1 MPQPVKLSDALVS
14 AARKTASDANR
25 SIAGQVEH
33 WATLGRAIEGM
44 LTSADASS
52 LKRSKGSLEKVI
64 PDRAKRLAV
73 ANAIAHALDTSSH
86 IGLAERVAASD
97 RSKYG
102 SDPAF
107 PGLVVRVDPDGTRT
121 PGRFV
126 DRRFVPLVE
135 VPAQRA
141 SRSSA

>member
-1 MPQPVKLSDALVS
+1 MPQPVKLSNAVVS
-14 AARKTASDANR
+14 AARKAASEANR

-44 LTSADASS
+44 LTSADASA
-52 LKRSKGSLEKVI
+52 LKRSKGSLENVI
-64 PDRAKRLAV
+64 PDVAKRLAV
-73 ANAIAHALDTSSH
+73 ANAIAHALDTSSRT
-86 IGLAERVAASD
+86 GLTERVVPSD
-97 RSKYG
+97 QPKYG
-102 SDPAF
+102 PDPAF

-126 DRRFVPLVE
+126 NRWFVPLTE
-135 VPAQRA
+135 TPARRP